1 MFLKNISEVQT
12 FANEHQDFIARW
24 QREWQLIFES
34 YADRIIENIDKQYLK
49 DLETTFSELEG
60 KFKMIF
66 IASLLCMLRIQ
77 ILLQTKMRQ
86 YIDS

>member
-34 YADRIIENIDKQYLK
+34 YAEKLLKILINNI
-49 DLETTFSELEG
+49 
-60 KFKMIF
+60 
-66 IASLLCMLRIQ
+66 LRI
-77 ILLQTKMRQ
+77 
-86 YIDS
+86 